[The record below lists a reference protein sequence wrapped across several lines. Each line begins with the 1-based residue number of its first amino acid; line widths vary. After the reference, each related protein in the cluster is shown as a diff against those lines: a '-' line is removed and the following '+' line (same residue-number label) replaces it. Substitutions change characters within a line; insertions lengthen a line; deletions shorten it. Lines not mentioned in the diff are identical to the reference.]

1 MFHEKVTTTT
11 KHSSVS
17 HEYLGEYLGKYL
29 VEYLCKYKYH
39 YIIHWLCCPPLLY
52 IFLPALVVSRMR
64 LMLCMKLTR

>member
-17 HEYLGEYLGKYL
+17 HEYLGEYLGKYLGEYLGEYLGKYL

-52 IFLPALVVSRMR
+52 IFFTSFSRF
-64 LMLCMKLTR
+64 